1 MSWDT
6 IINTGSSSWKLVE
19 VNVPSADISSSSCN
33 GLPDVSDWENMSAP
47 LGTGAASSSLKRAD
61 ARGNVVID
69 VKWLLEFEYGSRYKA
84 GGAFIRTC
92 WITIPTCNVQ
102 TGFDVQMR
110 ATVEDPP
117 LNKGSATAPIALLR
131 IHIEASVTSKA
142 GSDQRRWLVAIRGDG
157 AMQI

>member
-19 VNVPSADISSSSCN
+19 LKSPSADISTSSCN
-33 GLPDVSDWENMSAP
+33 GLPDVSDWENISAP
-47 LGTGAASSSLKRAD
+47 LGTGASSSSLKRAD
-61 ARGNVVID
+61 DRGNVVID
-69 VKWLLEFEYGSRYKA
+69 VKWQLEFEYGSRYKG

-102 TGFDVQMR
+102 TGFDVQMGV
-110 ATVEDPP
+110 TVENPQ
-117 LNKGSATAPIALLR
+117 NKGSATAPIALLR
-131 IHIEASVTSKA
+131 IHIDASVTWKS

>member
-6 IINTGSSSWKLVE
+6 IINTGSSSWKLVD

-47 LGTGAASSSLKRAD
+47 LGTGAGSSSLRRAD
-61 ARGNVVID
+61 DRGKVVVD
-69 VKWLLEFEYGSRYKA
+69 VKWLLEFEYGSRYKG

-102 TGFDVQMR
+102 TGFDVQMA
-110 ATVEDPP
+110 ATVEQPM
-117 LNKGSATAPIALLR
+117 NKGSATAPIALLR
-131 IHIEASVTSKA
+131 VHIDATVTSRRKTE
-142 GSDQRRWLVAIRGDG
+142 QRRWLVAIRGDG
-157 AMQI
+157 AMQM